1 MARHVWRINMFDVVI
16 VGGGLAGW
24 RTAENL
30 RRQEFTGSIAL
41 VSDEA
46 PVPYDRPP
54 LSKQILSGKLTL
66 ADISL
71 AKDDAFGASDVT
83 WITESATSLDVA
95 AKTISLASGEN
106 LTGSSIVLATGTRA
120 RRLAFSAMDDCYV
133 VRTAADAASLRQRLT
148 AGGTSARVVV
158 IGGGFIG
165 AEVATAAHQ
174 LGHDV
179 IVLEGQARPLE
190 GALGTT
196 VATWLVPLAASAGVD
211 LRVNQLVSDVRAHA
225 DGALDVV
232 TDAGSL
238 IADIVVVGAGAVV
251 NTEWLQSSGLDIS
264 SGVAVDG
271 YLRAAP
277 GIYAAGDVARFWY
290 HGKQTRIEHWQ
301 IANDHAAYIAQHL
314 TGRTTDEFGTLA
326 YFWSDQY
333 GAKIQMLGHPHRD
346 DAVELASGS
355 LEERKWVAHYR
366 RGGDLTGVIALNN
379 PRELILSRNLFSA

>member
-1 MARHVWRINMFDVVI
+1 MFDVVI

-71 AKDDAFGASDVT
+71 AKDDAFCAADVT
-83 WITESATSLDVA
+83 WITESAISLDVA
-95 AKTISLASGEN
+95 AKTISLASGES
-106 LTGSSIVLATGTRA
+106 LTGSSIVIATGTRA
-120 RRLAFSAMDDCYV
+120 RRLPFSAMDDCYV
-133 VRTAADAASLRQRLT
+133 VRTAADASSLRQRLT
-148 AGGTSARVVV
+148 AGGSPARVVV

-179 IVLEGQARPLE
+179 IVLEGQVRPLE

-196 VATWLVPLAASAGVD
+196 VATWLEPLAASAGVD

-232 TDAGSL
+232 TGAGSL

-290 HGKQTRIEHWQ
+290 RGEQARIEHWQ
-301 IANDHAAYIAQHL
+301 IANDHTAYIAQHL
-314 TGRTTDEFGTLA
+314 TGRTTDEFSTLA

-346 DAVELASGS
+346 DEVELASGS
-355 LEERKWVAHYR
+355 LEERTWVAHYR

-379 PRELILSRNLFSA
+379 PRELILSRNLFLA